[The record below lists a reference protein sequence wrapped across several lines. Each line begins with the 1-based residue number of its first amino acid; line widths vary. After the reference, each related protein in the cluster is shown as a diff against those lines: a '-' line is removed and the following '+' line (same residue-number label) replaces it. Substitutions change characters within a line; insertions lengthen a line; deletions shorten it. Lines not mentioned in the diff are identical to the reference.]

1 MAANDFRLLIEEE
14 ENGKFAVLLHHSDGT
29 EERLPAATPAADLI
43 AATEID
49 YTDYR
54 REIKRLWDEHPLFE
68 ERIDVSVSDFYDLVS
83 KVRSLPSMLREIDP
97 VSFYFLEESLP
108 KNCLEEDDGSASFL
122 LYAGAN
128 LLRTLEKPIR
138 VQTLL
143 RNSFEMTFDKMERA
157 TQEERFEKLR
167 RVYPDIAEACDPARL
182 NGIPEGGRSF
192 MVFSLLDLRL
202 LELTLYFQQDTQRIA
217 RCEYCWGYFIPKTK
231 NSPCTVTG

>member
-14 ENGKFAVLLHHSDGT
+14 ENGKFAVVLHHSDGT

-108 KNCLEEDDGSASFL
+108 KNFLE
-122 LYAGAN
+122 
-128 LLRTLEKPIR
+128 
-138 VQTLL
+138 
-143 RNSFEMTFDKMERA
+143 
-157 TQEERFEKLR
+157 
-167 RVYPDIAEACDPARL
+167 
-182 NGIPEGGRSF
+182 
-192 MVFSLLDLRL
+192 
-202 LELTLYFQQDTQRIA
+202 
-217 RCEYCWGYFIPKTK
+217 
-231 NSPCTVTG
+231 

>member
-1 MAANDFRLLIEEE
+1 MIEEE

-29 EERLPAATPAADLI
+29 EERLPAATPATDVS

-68 ERIDVSVSDFYDLVS
+68 EQIDVSVSDFYDLVS
-83 KVRSLPSMLREIDP
+83 KVRSLPSMLRETDP
-97 VSFYFLEESLP
+97 ASFYFLEESLP

-128 LLRTLEKPIR
+128 LLHILEKPIR

-143 RNSFEMTFDKMERA
+143 RNIFEMTFDKMERA
-157 TQEERFEKLR
+157 TQGERLEKLR
-167 RVYPDIAEACDPARL
+167 RVYPDIAEAAIRL
-182 NGIPEGGRSF
+182 G
-192 MVFSLLDLRL
+192 
-202 LELTLYFQQDTQRIA
+202 
-217 RCEYCWGYFIPKTK
+217 
-231 NSPCTVTG
+231 

>member
-29 EERLPAATPAADLI
+29 EERLPAATPATDLI

-68 ERIDVSVSDFYDLVS
+68 EQIDVSVSDFYDLVS

-108 KNCLEEDDGSASFL
+108 KNFLEEDDGSASFL

-128 LLRTLEKPIR
+128 LLHILEKPIR

-143 RNSFEMTFDKMERA
+143 RNIFEMTFDKMERA
-157 TQEERFEKLR
+157 TQGERFKKLR
-167 RVYPDIAEACDPARL
+167 RAYPDIAEAAIRL
-182 NGIPEGGRSF
+182 G
-192 MVFSLLDLRL
+192 
-202 LELTLYFQQDTQRIA
+202 
-217 RCEYCWGYFIPKTK
+217 
-231 NSPCTVTG
+231 